1 MSIGVS
7 LFVIAVGA
15 ILAFAVDAEPAGI
28 DIEVVGWILMGVGVL
43 GLALIAVIWG
53 QRGPRDPRGPGDL

>member
-7 LFVIAVGA
+7 LLLIAVGA
-15 ILAFAVDAEPAGI
+15 ILAFAVEAELAGI

-53 QRGPRDPRGPGDL
+53 QRGPHGPGDL

>member
-15 ILAFAVDAEPAGI
+15 ILALAVDAEPAGI

-43 GLALIAVIWG
+43 GLALIAVIC
-53 QRGPRDPRGPGDL
+53 GPRDPRGPGDL